1 MKLTRLPAMLA
12 ATAVVALAAAP
23 RLTRAA
29 LEAMEISF
37 DKRIRT
43 ISVDAPFELLGNT
56 RGVYLEGYGAVFT
69 AEVNLAQSTNLSP
82 FQLTIPK
89 DYVAKLHARKME
101 RVPVLRKQMKDAML
115 AMAASLDAV
124 PPNEKIVLGVTL
136 FYYTKWEDTAGL
148 PSQIVM
154 QAERQKLLD
163 VQLGRTSR
171 SELDSII
178 RVKEL

>member
-1 MKLTRLPAMLA
+1 MKRVRLPAMLA
-12 ATAVVALAAAP
+12 VTAVIALAAVP
-23 RLTRAA
+23 RVTRAA

-37 DKRIRT
+37 DKRVRT
-43 ISVDAPFELLGNT
+43 ITVDAPFELLGNT

-69 AEVNLAQSTNLSP
+69 AEVNLARSTNLSP

-89 DYVAKLHARKME
+89 EYIVKLHARKLE
-101 RVPVLRKQMKDAML
+101 RVPILKKQMQEAML

-171 SELDSII
+171 SALDSII
-178 RVKEL
+178 RVEEL